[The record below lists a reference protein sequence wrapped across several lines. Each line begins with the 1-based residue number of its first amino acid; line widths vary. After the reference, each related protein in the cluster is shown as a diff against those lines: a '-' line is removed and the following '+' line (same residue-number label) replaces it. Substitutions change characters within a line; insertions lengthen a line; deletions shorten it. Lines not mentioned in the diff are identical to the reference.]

1 MAKTEVER
9 FLIAGGED
17 KVFRT
22 KYNQI
27 ESMDDFVAAAAVD
40 GYDFTD
46 EELIVVLKEAG
57 DSFDSSGN
65 PRSRTIWWS

>member
-27 ESMDDFVAAAAVD
+27 ESMDDFVAAAAED

>member
-1 MAKTEVER
+1 MARAEVER

-22 KYNQI
+22 KYNLI
-27 ESMDDFVAAAAVD
+27 EGMEDFVAAAGAD

-46 EELIVVLKEAG
+46 ADLLAVLKEAG
-57 DSFDSSGN
+57 DVFESSGN
-65 PRSRTIWWS
+65 PRSRTIWWT

>member
-22 KYNQI
+22 KYNLI
-27 ESMDDFVAAAAVD
+27 EGAEDFVAAAVAD

-46 EELIVVLKEAG
+46 AELMAVLKEAG
-57 DSFDSSGN
+57 DVFESSGN
-65 PRSRTIWWS
+65 PRSRTIWWI

>member
-22 KYNQI
+22 KYNLI
-27 ESMDDFVAAAAVD
+27 ESLEDFVGAAVND

-46 EELIVVLKEAG
+46 DELISVLKEAG
-57 DSFDSSGN
+57 DTFESSGN

>member
-22 KYNQI
+22 KYNLI
-27 ESMDDFVAAAAVD
+27 EAMDDFVAAATAD

-46 EELIVVLKEAG
+46 VELLAVLKEAG
-57 DSFDSSGN
+57 DVFESSGN
-65 PRSRTIWWS
+65 PRSRTIWWV